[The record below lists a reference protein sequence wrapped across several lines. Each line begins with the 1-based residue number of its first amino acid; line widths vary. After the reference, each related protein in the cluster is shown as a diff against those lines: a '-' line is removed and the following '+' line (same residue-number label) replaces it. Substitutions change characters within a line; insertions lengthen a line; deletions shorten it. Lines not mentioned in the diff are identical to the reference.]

1 MRVVLESSLLASA
14 LYDPLRHHL
23 EIAFRSGQRY
33 LYFRVPPQC
42 YQQLLGADS
51 KGAFFNQKIRN
62 RFPFQR
68 LADHPHP
75 VVLPAPSKT
84 K

>member
-1 MRVVLESSLLASA
+1 MRVVLESTLLASA

-23 EIAFRSGQRY
+23 EIAFRSGERY

-42 YQQLLGADS
+42 YQQLLDADS
-51 KGAFFNQKIRN
+51 KGAFFNQRIRN
-62 RFPFQR
+62 HFPFQH
-68 LADHPHP
+68 LSDPSAP
-75 VVLPAPSKT
+75 VVMAAPIKT